1 MTKAQLK
8 PYWRAVGRA
17 ASALGLVG
25 KEAVEKYRHEV
36 MMEEIGVEH
45 ARDVDPSDGFDRV
58 MYRLAVDAGDWSA
71 ASRFATG
78 EERRMAHLV
87 EQCARQVIELK
98 ALDGDPMFV
107 NEHRAAH
114 DLAVDYIVGVI
125 AQAGYFVAESPSG
138 DEWWADISAA
148 QAFQVFR
155 MLDTHRR
162 RLLRRLGYDGALSF
176 DAEASWSID
185 NYNGGVTV
193 DRADEDAWLDIHVG
207 RIPA

>member
-45 ARDVDPSDGFDRV
+45 ARDVDPAAGFDRV

-71 ASRFATG
+71 AARYATG

-98 ALDGDPMFV
+98 AIEEEPLFV
-107 NEHRAAH
+107 NETDEARSH
-114 DLAVDYIVGVI
+114 AVEYIVGVI
-125 AQAGYFVAESPSG
+125 KQAGFIVSRTPAG
-138 DEWWADISAA
+138 DWWADISAD

-162 RLLRRLGYDGALSF
+162 RILKRSGWHPLSF
-176 DAEASWSID
+176 DPTATWSLA
-185 NYNGGVTV
+185 GCELGVGQV
-193 DRADEDAWLDIHVG
+193 PADAQLSIHVG

>member
-45 ARDVDPSDGFDRV
+45 ARDVDPADGFDRV

-71 ASRFATG
+71 AARFATG

-98 ALDGDPMFV
+98 AIEEDPLSV
-107 NEHRAAH
+107 NETDEARSN
-114 DLAVDYIVGVI
+114 VVEYIVGVI
-125 AQAGYFVAESPSG
+125 KQAGFIVSQAPAG
-138 DEWWADISAA
+138 DWWADISAN

-162 RLLRRLGYDGALSF
+162 RLLRRLGYDGTLSF
-176 DAEASWSID
+176 DAEASWTLES
-185 NYNGGVTV
+185 GAVSVARTAG
-193 DRADEDAWLDIHVG
+193 DAPLSIHVG
-207 RIPA
+207 RVPA

>member
-45 ARDVDPSDGFDRV
+45 ARDVDPADGFDRV

-71 ASRFATG
+71 AARFATG

-98 ALDGDPMFV
+98 AIEEDPLSV
-107 NEHRAAH
+107 NETDEARSN
-114 DLAVDYIVGVI
+114 VVEYIVGVI
-125 AQAGYFVAESPSG
+125 KQAGFSVSQTPAG
-138 DEWWADISAA
+138 DWWADISAN

-162 RLLRRLGYDGALSF
+162 RLLRRLGYDGTLSF
-176 DAEASWSID
+176 DAEASWTID
-185 NYNGGVTV
+185 NYNGTVTV
-193 DRADEDAWLDIHVG
+193 DRADEDAQLAIHVG

>member
-1 MTKAQLK
+1 MTRAQLK

-25 KEAVEKYRHEV
+25 REAVEKYRHAV
-36 MMEEIGVEH
+36 MMEEVGAEH
-45 ARDVDPSDGFDRV
+45 ARNVDPAVGFDRV

-98 ALDGDPMFV
+98 AMEEDSFDDTVLADPGGAAVAYVVGCLKQAHMPVVCVGADWWLDITGGM
-107 NEHRAAH
+107 
-114 DLAVDYIVGVI
+114 
-125 AQAGYFVAESPSG
+125 
-138 DEWWADISAA
+138 
-148 QAFQVFR
+148 AFQVFR

-162 RLLRRLGYDGALSF
+162 RILKRYGWHPLSF
-176 DAEASWSID
+176 DADASW
-185 NYNGGVTV
+185 Y
-193 DRADEDAWLDIHVG
+193 LDGATLSVRHVGDIPLQLHVG
-207 RIPA
+207 RVPA

>member
-17 ASALGLVG
+17 ASALGIVG

-36 MMEEIGVEH
+36 MMDEVGAEH
-45 ARDVDPSDGFDRV
+45 AAEVDPADGFDRV
-58 MYRLAVDAGDWSA
+58 MYRLALDAGDWSA
-71 ASRFATG
+71 AARFATG

-98 ALDGDPMFV
+98 QCDGFPDAMFETEVINSHAEALS
-107 NEHRAAH
+107 
-114 DLAVDYIVGVI
+114 YIVGVMK
-125 AQAGYFVAESPSG
+125 QAGYPVYYQSCG
-138 DEWWADISAA
+138 DWWLDISGSMAY
-148 QAFQVFR
+148 QVFR

-162 RLLRRLGYDGALSF
+162 RILKRYGWHPLSF
-176 DAEASWSID
+176 DADASW
-185 NYNGGVTV
+185 Y
-193 DRADEDAWLDIHVG
+193 LDGDTLSVRHAGDIPLQLHVG

>member
-45 ARDVDPSDGFDRV
+45 ARDVDPADGFDRV

-71 ASRFATG
+71 AARFATG

-98 ALDGDPMFV
+98 AIEEDPLSV
-107 NEHRAAH
+107 NETDEARSN
-114 DLAVDYIVGVI
+114 VVEYIVGVI
-125 AQAGYFVAESPSG
+125 KQAGFIVSQAPAG
-138 DEWWADISAA
+138 DWWADSSAN

-162 RLLRRLGYDGALSF
+162 RLLRRLGYDGTLSF
-176 DAEASWSID
+176 DAEASWTID
-185 NYNGGVTV
+185 NYNGTVTV
-193 DRADEDAWLDIHVG
+193 DRADEDAQLAIHVG